1 MGIKDYITEKLIR
14 AKMKHLPKQQQDMFI
29 KLIQENPELFK
40 KIGDEVKALTKSGT
54 SEMTA
59 TMQVM
64 RKYQA
69 EIQRLMAQ

>member
-14 AKMKHLPKQQQDMFI
+14 AKMKNLPKAQQDMFI

-69 EIQRLMAQ
+69 EIQRLMTQ

>member
-1 MGIKDYITEKLIR
+1 MGIKSYITEKLIR
-14 AKMKHLPKQQQDMFI
+14 SKMKNLPKAQQDMYI
-29 KLIQENPELFK
+29 KLINENPELFK
-40 KIGDEVKALTKSGT
+40 KIGDEVKVLTKNGT

-69 EIQRLMAQ
+69 EIQRLMMQ

>member
-1 MGIKDYITEKLIR
+1 MGIKSYITEKLIR
-14 AKMKHLPKQQQDMFI
+14 AKMKNLPKAQQDMFI
-29 KLIQENPELFK
+29 KLIEENPELFK
-40 KIGDEVKALTKSGT
+40 KIGDEVKALTKSGV

>member
-14 AKMKHLPKQQQDMFI
+14 SKMKNLPKAQQDMFI
-29 KLIQENPELFK
+29 KLIGENPELFK
-40 KIGDEVKALTKSGT
+40 KIGDEIKALTKSGT

-69 EIQRLMAQ
+69 EIQRLMMQ

>member
-14 AKMKHLPKQQQDMFI
+14 AKMKNLPKQQQDMFI
-29 KLIQENPELFK
+29 KLISENPELFK
-40 KIGDEVKALTKSGT
+40 KIGDEVKVLTKSGT

-59 TMQVM
+59 TMQIM

-69 EIQRLMAQ
+69 EIQRLMTQ

>member
-14 AKMKHLPKQQQDMFI
+14 AKMKNLPKQQQDMFI